1 MTTTDLLLDL
11 FDHMQWAD
19 ARVWDA
25 ALRHETA
32 RNDVPLRDN
41 LLHLHGVQKAFADA
55 WTNQPFNFRINY
67 DDTSPER
74 EYTAVRGYYE
84 PARAF
89 LASLNGQ
96 DLSRPLIVP
105 WTKWAEQALGRPVA
119 DTSLG
124 ETILQVFMHSTH
136 HRAQAN
142 TRLRALGA
150 EPPLVDYIT
159 WLWLGRPQP
168 AWPELAA

>member
-1 MTTTDLLLDL
+1 MTTIELLLDL

-19 ARVWDA
+19 ARVWGV
-25 ALRHETA
+25 ALHHEAA
-32 RNDVPLRDN
+32 RNDAPLRDG
-41 LLHLHGVQKAFADA
+41 LLHLHGVQRAFLDV
-55 WTNQPFNFRINY
+55 WMNQPFVFRMNY
-67 DDTSPER
+67 DDTSLER
-74 EYTAVRGYYE
+74 EYLSVRSYYE

-89 LASLNGQ
+89 LASAEPQ
-96 DLSRPLIVP
+96 QLSRPLIVP

-150 EPPLVDYIT
+150 EPPLVDYIA
-159 WLWLGRPQP
+159 WLWLGRPKSS
-168 AWPELAA
+168 WPVVA